1 MTKTAMMYRD
11 FWDAPAASLLQA
23 GGDGELVIARIRSV
37 LTIVGMGVSLVA
49 AYRNPMS
56 ADVQIYQKFFTV
68 AVAVSLVLHLIIRR
82 ADYGWWI
89 GFTTS
94 IVDVTL
100 ISAGL
105 TAFLVAGSPASAL
118 NSTLLFPA
126 YFYALA
132 ATTMRLDHRACLV
145 AGLVASLQY
154 LLIVGYSAFTYGLY
168 APFVEPETQAVR
180 VGLLLGMAAI
190 GVIVNR
196 RMQIPHVLSANDSLT
211 GLLNRHAFEERW
223 TSEVARA
230 RRYGRPISIAV
241 LDIDYFKQFNDRH
254 GHGGGDSALEFVAA
268 TLRSRVRAT
277 DFVGRMGGEEF
288 VVALPETGSS
298 AAVALVEGLR
308 KAVAETKLV
317 MPGSRAPASV
327 TVSAGVASWPE
338 HGEEITRLM
347 DRADDRMYEAKLDGR
362 NRVKGPVIH
371 PSPLGSPVPF

>member
-1 MTKTAMMYRD
+1 MAKSAVMNQG
-11 FWDAPAASLLQA
+11 FWQAPAASLLQA
-23 GGDGELVIARIRSV
+23 GGDGEIVIARIRSV
-37 LTIVGMGVSLVA
+37 LTIVGMGVSLIA

-56 ADVQIYQKFFTV
+56 ADVQIYQQFFTL
-68 AVAVSLVLHLIIRR
+68 AVAVSLVLHMIVKR
-82 ADYGWWI
+82 APYGWWL

-100 ISAGL
+100 ISGGL
-105 TAFLVAGSPASAL
+105 TALLVAGTPASAL
-118 NSTLLFPA
+118 SNTLLFPA

-132 ATTMRLDHRACLV
+132 ATTVRLDYRACLA

-154 LLIVGYSAFTYGLY
+154 FLIVAYSAVMYGLA

-180 VGLLLGMAAI
+180 IGLLLGMAVI

-211 GLLNRHAFEERW
+211 GLLNRHAFEDRW
-223 TSEVARA
+223 SSEVARA

-254 GHGGGDSALEFVAA
+254 GHAGGDAALELVAA

-308 KAVAETKLV
+308 KAVAETMV
-317 MPGSRAPASV
+317 VIPGHRAPASV

-338 HGEEITRLM
+338 HGEEISRLM

-362 NRVKGPVIH
+362 NRVKGPVIR
-371 PSPLGSPVPF
+371 PGPLGAPIPF

>member
-1 MTKTAMMYRD
+1 VTDRS
-11 FWDAPAASLLQA
+11 FWQPPAASLLQA

-37 LTIVGMGVSLVA
+37 LTIAGMGVSLLA
-49 AYRNPMS
+49 AWRNPMS
-56 ADVQIYQKFFTV
+56 VDVRIYQQFFTL
-68 AVAVSLVLHLIIRR
+68 AVSVSLVLHLVVRR
-82 ADYGWWI
+82 ADYGWWL

-105 TAFLVAGSPASAL
+105 TALLVAGTPASAL

-132 ATTMRLDHRACLV
+132 ATTVRLDHRACLV

-154 LLIVGYSAFTYGLY
+154 LLIVAYGAFTYGLD
-168 APFVEPETQAVR
+168 APFVEPETQVVR
-180 VGLLLGMAAI
+180 IGLLLGMAAI

-211 GLLNRHAFEERW
+211 GLLNRHAFDDRW
-223 TSEVARA
+223 NSEVARA

-254 GHGGGDSALEFVAA
+254 GHGGGDTALELVAS

-308 KAVAETKLV
+308 KAVAETMVV
-317 MPGSRAPASV
+317 MPGNRAPASV
-327 TVSAGVASWPE
+327 TISAGVASWPE

-347 DRADDRMYEAKLDGR
+347 ERADDRMYEAKLDGR
-362 NRVKGPVIH
+362 NRVKGPVLQS
-371 PSPLGSPVPF
+371 SPLGVPIPF

>member
-1 MTKTAMMYRD
+1 MTKTAVTDRN
-11 FWDAPAASLLQA
+11 FWQPPAASLLQA
-23 GGDGELVIARIRSV
+23 GGEGELVIARIRSV

-49 AYRNPMS
+49 AWRNPMS
-56 ADVQIYQKFFTV
+56 VDVRIYQQFFTL
-68 AVAVSLVLHLIIRR
+68 AVSVSLVLHLVVRR
-82 ADYGWWI
+82 ADYGWWL

-105 TAFLVAGSPASAL
+105 TALLVAGTPASAL

-132 ATTMRLDHRACLV
+132 ATTVRLDHRACLV
-145 AGLVASLQY
+145 AGLVASVQY
-154 LLIVGYSAFTYGLY
+154 LMIVSYSAFTYGLD
-168 APFVEPETQAVR
+168 APFVEPETQVVR
-180 VGLLLGMAAI
+180 IGLLLGMAAI

-211 GLLNRHAFEERW
+211 GLLNRHAFDDRW
-223 TSEVARA
+223 NSEVARA

-254 GHGGGDSALEFVAA
+254 GHGGGDTALELVAS

-308 KAVAETKLV
+308 KAVAETMVV
-317 MPGSRAPASV
+317 MPGNRAPASV
-327 TVSAGVASWPE
+327 TISAGVASWPE

-347 DRADDRMYEAKLDGR
+347 ERADDRMYEAKLDGR
-362 NRVKGPVIH
+362 NRVKGPVLQS
-371 PSPLGSPVPF
+371 SPLGVPIPF